1 MTFCTIV
8 VDSFH
13 LTYPRLVTHTPAE
26 SRGRSR
32 DRSRVTNIQLLSTGL
47 HVKQAVRL
55 GLTYAVAEW
64 CSVWGG
70 VVRRGW
76 LWRVSALV
84 PSLRP
89 TT

>member
-13 LTYPRLVTHTPAE
+13 LTYPRLVTHTHQLSHVTAH
-26 SRGRSR
+26 
-32 DRSRVTNIQLLSTGL
+32 VTNIQLLSTGL